1 MQNHPQKLC
10 KHSPRPKPRS
20 PQSSSSAKNRH
31 EVIENRNRIE
41 LDQKQGFLEFM
52 TATDDKTIVKDYF
65 NATGFDR
72 WRRIYGD
79 GEVNKVQL
87 DIRQG
92 HQRTVD
98 TVLEW
103 LIADGNLAEL
113 SICDA
118 GCGVGSLSIPLAEQG
133 ATVFASDIS
142 EKMVG
147 EAKERAQATLGQA
160 NNPTFAVQDLES
172 LSGKYHTVICLDVLI
187 HYPQDKAMEMI
198 THLSSLAGSRVLISF
213 APKTFAYSLLK
224 KIGELFPGPSKTTRA
239 YLHKEVDIVRA
250 LEANG
255 WTIKRNAM
263 TKTRFYF
270 SRLLEAAR

>member
-1 MQNHPQKLC
+1 
-10 KHSPRPKPRS
+10 
-20 PQSSSSAKNRH
+20 
-31 EVIENRNRIE
+31 
-41 LDQKQGFLEFM
+41 M

-87 DIRQG
+87 DIRLG

-98 TVLEW
+98 TVLDW
-103 LIADGNLAEL
+103 LRSDGNTAGMT
-113 SICDA
+113 ICDA
-118 GCGVGSLSIPLAEQG
+118 GCGVGSLSIPMAEMG
-133 ATVFASDIS
+133 AKVFASDIS

-147 EAKERAQATLGQA
+147 EAKERAQATLGQSE
-160 NNPTFAVQDLES
+160 NPTFAVQDLES
-172 LSGKYHTVICLDVLI
+172 LSGSYHTVICLDVLI

-198 THLSSLAGSRVLISF
+198 THLSQLAESRVLISF
-213 APKTFAYSLLK
+213 APKTVFYDVLK
-224 KIGELFPGPSKTTRA
+224 KIGEFFPGPSKATRA
-239 YLHKEVDIVRA
+239 YLHREANIVKA

-270 SRLLEAAR
+270 SRLLEAVK